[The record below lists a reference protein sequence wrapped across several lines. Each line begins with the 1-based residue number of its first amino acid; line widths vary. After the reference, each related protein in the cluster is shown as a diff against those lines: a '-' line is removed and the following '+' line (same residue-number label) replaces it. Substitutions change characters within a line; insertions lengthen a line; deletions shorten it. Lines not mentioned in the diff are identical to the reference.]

1 MEEWKTIY
9 NFENYE
15 VSNYGNVRR
24 KECIIIYKNGYN
36 ASYKEKYLKKEIN
49 RKMYE
54 RVTLSKGS
62 ITERF
67 QVHRLVAIYFIENP
81 EQKPCVNHIDGN
93 GLNNN
98 VSNLEWCTYSENEKH
113 SYDIL
118 GKINPIRK
126 LSELDIID
134 IRQNCIKG
142 NTKNVILFPGNVNTF
157 MLKYN
162 VSRKTILNTLNKK
175 TYNGIT

>member
-1 MEEWKTIY
+1 MEVWKKIT

-15 VSNYGNVRR
+15 VSNYGNVKR
-24 KECIIIYKNGYN
+24 KECTIIYKNGCKTF
-36 ASYKEKYLKKEIN
+36 YKEKLLKKELN

-54 RVTLSKGS
+54 RVTLSKDN
-62 ITERF
+62 IQERF

-81 EQKPCVNHIDGN
+81 KQKPCVNHIDGN

-98 VSNLEWCTYSENEKH
+98 VLNLEWVTYSENEKH

-126 LSELDIID
+126 LENKDVIYIKNNSVKGKNSNIKDIAEL
-134 IRQNCIKG
+134 
-142 NTKNVILFPGNVNTF
+142 FNVNVTTI
-157 MLKYN
+157 YN
-162 VSRKTILNTLNKK
+162 VLNNR
-175 TYNGIT
+175 YYV

>member
-1 MEEWKTIY
+1 MEEWKTIK

-54 RVTLSKGS
+54 RVTLSKDC

-81 EQKPCVNHIDGN
+81 KQKPCVNHSDGN

-98 VSNLEWCTYSENEKH
+98 MSNLEWCTHSENERH

-126 LSELDIID
+126 LNNTQVLDIRLNAILG
-134 IRQNCIKG
+134 RKG
-142 NTKNVILFPGNVNTF
+142 NIKEMSI
-157 MLKYN
+157 KYN
-162 VSRKTILNTLNKK
+162 VDVSTI
-175 TYNGIT
+175 YNVLKNRYYV

>member
-1 MEEWKTIY
+1 MEEWKKIY

-15 VSNYGNVRR
+15 VSNYGNVRSNNYSKIR
-24 KECIIIYKNGYN
+24 V
-36 ASYKEKYLKKEIN
+36 LKKESV
-49 RKMYE
+49 KGYL
-54 RVTLSKGS
+54 RVTLSKDN
-62 ITERF
+62 IQERF

-81 EQKPCVNHIDGN
+81 NQKPCVNHIDGN

-98 VSNLEWCTYSENEKH
+98 ISNLEWCTYSENEKH

-126 LSELDIID
+126 LSELDIVD

-142 NTKNVILFPGNVNTF
+142 NTKNVILFPGNVKTF

-175 TYNGIT
+175 TYNGVT

>member
-1 MEEWKTIY
+1 MEEWRTIY

-54 RVTLSKGS
+54 RVTLSKYC

-81 EQKPCVNHIDGN
+81 KQKPCVNHIDGN

-98 VSNLEWCTYSENEKH
+98 MSNLEWCTHSENERH

-126 LSELDIID
+126 LNNTQVLDIRLNAILG
-134 IRQNCIKG
+134 RKG
-142 NTKNVILFPGNVNTF
+142 NIKEMSI
-157 MLKYN
+157 KYN
-162 VSRKTILNTLNKK
+162 VDVSTI
-175 TYNGIT
+175 YNVLKNRYYV

>member
-1 MEEWKTIY
+1 MEEWKTIC
-9 NFENYE
+9 NFENYQ
-15 VSNYGNVRR
+15 VSNYGNVRSNNYSKIR
-24 KECIIIYKNGYN
+24 L
-36 ASYKEKYLKKEIN
+36 LKKEIN

-54 RVTLSKGS
+54 RVTLSKDN
-62 ITERF
+62 IQERF

-81 EQKPCVNHIDGN
+81 KQKPCVNHIDGN

-134 IRQNCIKG
+134 IRKNCIKG
-142 NTKNVILFPGNVNTF
+142 NTKNVILFPGNVKTF

>member
-15 VSNYGNVRR
+15 VSNYGNVRSNNYSKIR
-24 KECIIIYKNGYN
+24 V
-36 ASYKEKYLKKEIN
+36 LKKESV
-49 RKMYE
+49 KGYL
-54 RVTLSKGS
+54 RVTLSKDN
-62 ITERF
+62 IQERF

-81 EQKPCVNHIDGN
+81 NQKPCVNHIDGN

-126 LSELDIID
+126 LSELDIVD

-142 NTKNVILFPGNVNTF
+142 NTKNVILLPGNVKTF

-175 TYNGIT
+175 TYNGVT

>member
-1 MEEWKTIY
+1 MEEWRTIC
-9 NFENYE
+9 NFESYQ
-15 VSNYGNVRR
+15 VSNYGNVRS
-24 KECIIIYKNGYN
+24 N
-36 ASYKEKYLKKEIN
+36 KYSKIRLLKKESV
-49 RKMYE
+49 KGYL
-54 RVTLSKGS
+54 RVTLSKYN
-62 ITERF
+62 IQERF
-67 QVHRLVAIYFIENP
+67 LIHRLVAIYFIENP
-81 EQKPCVNHIDGN
+81 KQKLCVNHIDGN

-98 VSNLEWCTYSENEKH
+98 VSNLEWCTHSENEIH
-113 SYDIL
+113 SYNVL

-134 IRQNCIKG
+134 IRENCIKG

-175 TYNGIT
+175 TYNGVT